1 MAKIEFRV
9 SRKLGDAGAIEVL
22 RDGRRLGGIYH
33 PADGIYR
40 FHLRE
45 REKLGAPEM
54 AGDADLEQL
63 KAAIRSKYER

>member
-9 SRKLGDAGAIEVL
+9 SQKLGDAGAIEVL
-22 RDGRRLGGIYH
+22 RGGRRLGGIYH

-40 FHLRE
+40 FHLGE

-54 AGDADLEQL
+54 ADADLEQL